1 LDKFESRSSD
11 GVFLGY
17 ALHSRA
23 YRVLNLETNRI
34 METCEVTFDETAPC
48 PSLVFEPT
56 GLDQMGHTIFV
67 EEEHDDTDWGDR
79 KLTPPA
85 VRVESASNTSADGPD
100 PTSST
105 TWGPL
110 KPVPTE
116 TGGVEAA
123 VEGEATSSR
132 EAPHHIQHRHPPQQ
146 MIEELHERVARSRS
160 QQISHFSHSAF
171 VATFEPWY
179 VGHALSNPNWVNA
192 MHEELENFERNQVWV
207 LVPPPSNYHAIG
219 TKWVF
224 KNKQSEDDL
233 VVRNKARLVSQGYCQ
248 KEGNDYEENF
258 AHVAR
263 LKAIRIVLPLLLQR
277 V

>member
-1 LDKFESRSSD
+1 VFWAKAINTNCHVFSHIFLRAFLNKTSYELRFGRPPKVSHFRAFGYRCFVLKQGNLDKFESRSSD
-11 GVFLGY
+11 GFFLGY

-23 YRVLNLETNRI
+23 YGVLNLETNRI
-34 METCEVTFDETAPC
+34 METCVVTFDETAPC

-85 VRVESASNTSADGPD
+85 IRVEPASNTSADGPD

-110 KPVPTE
+110 ELVPTE

-123 VEGEATSSR
+123 VEGEA
-132 EAPHHIQHRHPPQQ
+132 PHHIQHRHPPQQ
-146 MIEELHERVARSRS
+146 MIGELHERIARSRS

-179 VGHALSNPNWVNA
+179 VGHALSNPN
-192 MHEELENFERNQVWV
+192 
-207 LVPPPSNYHAIG
+207 
-219 TKWVF
+219 
-224 KNKQSEDDL
+224 
-233 VVRNKARLVSQGYCQ
+233 
-248 KEGNDYEENF
+248 
-258 AHVAR
+258 
-263 LKAIRIVLPLLLQR
+263 
-277 V
+277 